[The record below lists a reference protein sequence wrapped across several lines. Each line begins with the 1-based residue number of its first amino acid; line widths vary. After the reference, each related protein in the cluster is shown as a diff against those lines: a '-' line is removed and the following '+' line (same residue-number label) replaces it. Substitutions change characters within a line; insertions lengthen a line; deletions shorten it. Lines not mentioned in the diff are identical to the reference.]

1 MFRLAHLSDIHLG
14 PLPELSYRELAS
26 KRITGYINWQ
36 RNRKRA
42 MFGDTLL
49 RLVAD
54 MKAHRPDHVAVTG
67 DLVNLASKQ
76 EIIGARVWLE
86 DLGKPDGVS
95 VVPGNHDAYVPG
107 ALKRAYREWHPYM
120 MGDHGLGAEAKHFP
134 YLRVRGKV
142 ALIGTSSAEATAP
155 FFATGSFKRGQA
167 LRTAKLLA
175 DAKARGLFRVV
186 MIHHPPISG
195 AAAWSKRLI
204 GKQFFSKV
212 IHDVGA
218 ELVLHGHTHL
228 DTLYWLTGPEG
239 EKVPVV
245 GVPSAS
251 QNAGSSKPPSRYNLF
266 EIDGEPGH
274 WSLTQRERGLKL
286 DGSGI
291 DWIRERQLLSD
302 GRAVDAEPRADA
314 ATPGAS
320 ASDEAD
326 LTLG

>member
-54 MKAHRPDHVAVTG
+54 MKAQRPDHVAVTG
-67 DLVNLASKQ
+67 DLVNLATRT
-76 EIIGARVWLE
+76 EIAGARIWLD
-86 DLGKPDGVS
+86 DLGDAKWVS

-107 ALKRAYREWHPYM
+107 ALARAFREWHPYLV
-120 MGDHGLGAEAKHFP
+120 GDNARSGPGRHFP
-134 YLRVRGKV
+134 YMRVRGPV
-142 ALIGTSSAEATAP
+142 AIVGTSSAEATVP
-155 FFATGSFKRGQA
+155 FFATGTFKRGQA
-167 LRTAKLLA
+167 LATARLLSE
-175 DAKARGLFRVV
+175 AKAKGLFRVV
-186 MIHHPPISG
+186 MIHHPPIAG

-218 ELVLHGHTHL
+218 DLVLHGHTHL
-228 DTLYWLTGPEG
+228 DTLYWLNGPDG
-239 EKVPVV
+239 TKVPVV

-251 QNAGSSKPPSRYNLF
+251 QNAGGDKPASRYNIF
-266 EIDGEPGH
+266 EIEGGPGA
-274 WSLTQRERGLKL
+274 WSLTQRERGLRA

-291 DWIRERQLLSD
+291 DWIRERQLLSN
-302 GRAVDAEPRADA
+302 GRAVDARPREDAETADPFRA
-314 ATPGAS
+314 EVAGDA
-320 ASDEAD
+320 
-326 LTLG
+326 

>member
-54 MKAHRPDHVAVTG
+54 MKAQHPDHVAVTG
-67 DLVNLASKQ
+67 DLVNLATKT
-76 EIIGARVWLE
+76 EIAGARIWLE
-86 DLGKPDGVS
+86 DLGDPALVS
-95 VVPGNHDAYVPG
+95 LVPGNHDAYVPG
-107 ALKRAYREWHPYM
+107 ALARAYREWHPYLI
-120 MGDHGLGAEAKHFP
+120 GDGGRSIAGRHFP
-134 YLRVRGKV
+134 YLRVRGNV
-142 ALIGTSSAEATAP
+142 AIVGTSSAEATVP
-155 FFATGSFKRGQA
+155 FFATGTFKRGQA
-167 LRTAKLLA
+167 LATAKLLA
-175 DAKARGLFRVV
+175 EAKAKGLFRVV
-186 MIHHPPISG
+186 MIHHPPIAG

-228 DTLYWLTGPEG
+228 DTLYWLSGPDG

-251 QNAGSSKPPSRYNLF
+251 QNAGGSKPASRYNLF
-266 EIDGEPGH
+266 EIEGEPGR
-274 WSLTQRERGLKL
+274 WSLTQRERGHAA

-291 DWIRERQLLSD
+291 GWIRERRLLAN
-302 GRAVDAEPRADA
+302 GTAVDASPRVDA
-314 ATPGAS
+314 APAAVS
-320 ASDEAD
+320 P
-326 LTLG
+326 

>member
-14 PLPELSYRELAS
+14 PLPELSYRELAT

-42 MFGDTLL
+42 LFGDTLL
-49 RLVAD
+49 ALVAD
-54 MKAHRPDHVAVTG
+54 LKAEAPDHVAVTG
-67 DLVNLASKQ
+67 DLVNLATRK
-76 EIIGARVWLE
+76 EVEGARIWLE
-86 DLGKPDGVS
+86 DLGDPSWVS

-107 ALKRAYREWHPYM
+107 ALNRAYKEWNPYLVGDTTRKISPRSFPYM
-120 MGDHGLGAEAKHFP
+120 
-134 YLRVRGKV
+134 RVRGPV
-142 ALIGTSSAEATAP
+142 AIIGTSSAEATLP
-155 FFATGSFKRGQA
+155 FLATGSFKRGQA
-167 LRTAKLLA
+167 LATARLLE

-186 MIHHPPISG
+186 MIHHPPIHG

-212 IHDVGA
+212 IREAGA

-228 DTLYWLTGPEG
+228 DTLHWLTGPRG
-239 EKVPVV
+239 TKVPVV

-251 QNAGSSKPPSRYNLF
+251 QGAGSSHPASRYNLF

-274 WSLTQRERGLKL
+274 WSLTQRERGLRA

-291 DWIRERQLLSD
+291 DWIRERRLLSD
-302 GRAVDAEPRADA
+302 GTAVRAEPREDA
-314 ATPGAS
+314 KPAEVPA
-320 ASDEAD
+320 
-326 LTLG
+326 

>member
-49 RLVAD
+49 RLVSD
-54 MKAHRPDHVAVTG
+54 MRAHKPDHVAVTG
-67 DLVNLASKQ
+67 DLVNLASRE
-76 EIIGARVWLE
+76 EITGARLWLD
-86 DLGKPDGVS
+86 DLGKPDWVS

-107 ALKRAYREWHPYM
+107 ALKRAHEEWHPYIV
-120 MGDHGLGAEAKHFP
+120 GDHAMNAEAKHFP
-134 YLRVRGKV
+134 YLRVRGNV

-155 FFATGSFKRGQA
+155 FFATGSFRRGQA
-167 LRTAKLLA
+167 LRTAKLLSQ
-175 DAKARGLFRVV
+175 AKERGLFRVV

-212 IHDVGA
+212 IHDTGA

-228 DTLYWLTGPEG
+228 DTIYWLTGPGG

-251 QNAGSSKPPSRYNLF
+251 QNAGGSKPAARYNLF
-266 EIDGEPGH
+266 EIEGGPDG
-274 WSLTQRERGLKL
+274 WTLTQRERGLKP

-291 DWIRERQLLSD
+291 DWIRERTLLSD
-302 GRAVDAEPRADA
+302 GTVVDARPREDA
-314 ATPGAS
+314 KPAGHPHDNKDVTSG
-320 ASDEAD
+320 E
-326 LTLG
+326 

>member
-14 PLPELSYRELAS
+14 PLPELSYRELAT

-54 MKAHRPDHVAVTG
+54 MKAQSADHVAVTG
-67 DLVNLASKQ
+67 DLVNLATKG
-76 EIIGARVWLE
+76 EITGARIWLE
-86 DLGKPDGVS
+86 DLGDPKWVS

-107 ALKRAYREWHPYM
+107 ALKRVYDEWHPYLV
-120 MGDHGLGAEAKHFP
+120 GDDGRAGSHRHYP
-134 YLRVRGKV
+134 YLRIRGPV
-142 ALIGTSSAEATAP
+142 AIIGTSSAEATAP
-155 FFATGSFKRGQA
+155 FFATGTFKRGQA
-167 LRTAKLLA
+167 LATARLLEE
-175 DAKARGLFRVV
+175 AKARGLFRVV
-186 MIHHPPISG
+186 MIHHPPIAG

-212 IHDVGA
+212 IHDAGA

-228 DTLYWLTGPEG
+228 DTLYWLNGPDG
-239 EKVPVV
+239 AKVPVA

-251 QNAGSSKPPSRYNLF
+251 QNAGGSKPASRYNLF
-266 EIDGEPGH
+266 EIEGEPGR
-274 WSLTQRERGLKL
+274 WSLTQRERGLKA

-291 DWIRERQLLSD
+291 DWIRERRLLRD
-302 GRAVDAEPRADA
+302 GTAENLSERAAPAPVAEE
-314 ATPGAS
+314 AS
-320 ASDEAD
+320 
-326 LTLG
+326 GG

>member
-54 MKAHRPDHVAVTG
+54 MKAQRPDHVAVTG
-67 DLVNLASKQ
+67 DLVNLATRK
-76 EIIGARVWLE
+76 EIEGARLWLD
-86 DLGKPDGVS
+86 DLGDPTWIS

-107 ALKRAYREWHPYM
+107 ALKRAYREWCPYLL
-120 MGDHGLGAEAKHFP
+120 GDGDARSHEGHKFP
-134 YLRVRGKV
+134 YLRVRGPV
-142 ALIGTSSAEATAP
+142 AVIGTSSAEATVP
-155 FFATGSFKRGQA
+155 FFATGSFERRQA
-167 LRTAKLLA
+167 LATARLLA
-175 DAKARGLFRVV
+175 KAKERGLFRVV
-186 MIHHPPISG
+186 MIHHPPIAG

-212 IHDVGA
+212 VHDVGA
-218 ELVLHGHTHL
+218 DLVLHGHTHL
-228 DTLYWLTGPEG
+228 DTVHWLTGPGG

-251 QNAGSSKPPSRYNLF
+251 QNAGGEKPAARYNLF
-266 EIDGEPGH
+266 EIDGGPGA
-274 WSLTQRERGLKL
+274 WTLTQRERGFRP
-286 DGSGI
+286 DGSGVA
-291 DWIRERQLLSD
+291 WIRERLLMRD
-302 GRAVDAEPRADA
+302 GTTPDTRSVEDAPVAE
-314 ATPGAS
+314 GV
-320 ASDEAD
+320 
-326 LTLG
+326 